1 MHMAIFPR
9 FVAKTIA
16 AFFVP
21 WFVGSGLVGTPARG
35 TAQRSLTQVM
45 GVMIDVLGHKVHQQ
59 TGKPAYVSYHISVSE
74 DGSAPWSAHRRW
86 NDLKQAQ
93 QALLRAYPTLPKLD
107 AFGLESFGLNSL
119 KSSLDLEFRE
129 GRARAMRAWL
139 QHVSDQTGLS
149 FREEGPAGPEELR
162 MLLAKDAQPG
172 ERTNWLQQL
181 QPPSRQRSAAGAEAC
196 GAEGASGAAEGSCPG
211 SPTPGSPGA
220 HDAEVGGMSRG
231 PSNPLP
237 GQTLGLRQRKG
248 AGGDGAPLPLA
259 IVPPPPPP
267 VPPSKREQ
275 RATAREASLTQ
286 PTPEA
291 RHFTPASGWVAS
303 AWPQGVEV
311 PPNMLPLLP
320 LLPRDGAEVG
330 GEVGGEAVLGQLR
343 LEVLQVGRSL

>member
-1 MHMAIFPR
+1 MITNQPER
-9 FVAKTIA
+9 
-16 AFFVP
+16 AFFVVSGS
-21 WFVGSGLVGTPARG
+21 VGRKYSLQHVSGL
-35 TAQRSLTQVM
+35 LTKCSFDAVM

-59 TGKPAYVSYHISVSE
+59 AGKPAYVSYNISVRE

-86 NDLKQAQ
+86 NDLKLAQ
-93 QALLRAYPTLPKLD
+93 QALLRTYPTLPKLD

-139 QHVSDQTGLS
+139 QHVCDQTGLS

-162 MLLAKDAQPG
+162 LLLAKNAQPG

-181 QPPSRQRSAAGAEAC
+181 QPPSRQRSAATEEPG
-196 GAEGASGAAEGSCPG
+196 GAEGASGVAQGSCPG

-220 HDAEVGGMSRG
+220 HDAEAGGMSRG
-231 PSNPLP
+231 PSNPVP
-237 GQTLGLRQRKG
+237 GQTLGLRQRK
-248 AGGDGAPLPLA
+248 GAPLPLA

-286 PTPEA
+286 LTPEA
-291 RHFTPASGWVAS
+291 RHFTPARGWVAG
-303 AWPQGVEV
+303 AWPAGTEV

-320 LLPRDGAEVG
+320 LLPLPPRDGAEVA
-330 GEVGGEAVLGQLR
+330 GEVGGEVVLGQLR

>member
-1 MHMAIFPR
+1 MHNQPPC
-9 FVAKTIA
+9 VH
-16 AFFVP
+16 AFFVLRVS
-21 WFVGSGLVGTPARG
+21 WWCRVGRKV
-35 TAQRSLTQVM
+35 LTFDAAM

-59 TGKPAYVSYHISVSE
+59 AGKPAYVSYHISVRE

-86 NDLKQAQ
+86 NDLKLAQ
-93 QALLRAYPTLPKLD
+93 QALLRTYPTLPKLD

-139 QHVSDQTGLS
+139 QHVCDQTGLS

-162 MLLAKDAQPG
+162 LLLAKDAQPG

-181 QPPSRQRSAAGAEAC
+181 QPPSRQRSAATEE
-196 GAEGASGAAEGSCPG
+196 EGASGVAQGSCPG

-220 HDAEVGGMSRG
+220 HDAEAGGMSRG
-231 PSNPLP
+231 PSNPVP

-248 AGGDGAPLPLA
+248 AGGDGASGGGAPLPLA

-275 RATAREASLTQ
+275 RATAREASLSQ
-286 PTPEA
+286 LTPEA
-291 RHFTPASGWVAS
+291 RHFTPASGWVAG
-303 AWPQGVEV
+303 AWPAGMEV

-320 LLPRDGAEVG
+320 LPPLPPRPPRDGAEVA
-330 GEVGGEAVLGQLR
+330 GEVGGEVVLGQLR